1 MTFLLWLLLTKTWT
15 DYWEIKQS
23 FNPDSLAKCRNLCY
37 RSILLKVH
45 KKKDKW
51 AHQHLQQECSRFALG
66 PQMPKLYT
74 LQANNSGIFLI
85 FNISWRFLSYIGRI
99 ETAGFSFQERLAK
112 QNNSPSFLQAVLW
125 SPIYIVIEVFPKMHV
140 LKNNSWN
147 LTTMRQ
153 QEWGVS
159 TRNTKPSLLFHFR
172 WHLLFVSTLLGLGRP
187 MGWPTSVDL
196 PGPMGWPMS
205 VELTS
210 PLTMSMGLGFG

>member
-1 MTFLLWLLLTKTWT
+1 MQKFMLQKYIVKSAQEKGWNGLINNCNKNVPDLPLAHRC
-15 DYWEIKQS
+15 QS
-23 FNPDSLAKCRNLCY
+23 FTRCKPTIAVYFWYS
-37 RSILLKVH
+37 
-45 KKKDKW
+45 
-51 AHQHLQQECSRFALG
+51 
-66 PQMPKLYT
+66 
-74 LQANNSGIFLI
+74 IFLGDFFHI
-85 FNISWRFLSYIGRI
+85 LV
-99 ETAGFSFQERLAK
+99 ELK
-112 QNNSPSFLQAVLW
+112 QQVSPSKKGLQSKTIAPLFCKQCYGLR
-125 SPIYIVIEVFPKMHV
+125 YIVIEVFPKMHV

-153 QEWGVS
+153 QEWGGS